1 MDIFFVS
8 TIVLSVFIIVYA
20 YLRGRIDLSAVFA
33 SGLVGVIALLTV
45 GVEWIYLILT
55 FFVLGNLVTRY
66 KYKVKEG
73 YGVAE
78 KVRNYQNVFGNGGA
92 AMVFALLYKL
102 SEGNPVF
109 LLGYAGAMAS
119 AAADTFATE
128 IGEVHGSCPR
138 MVTNLKKAVIGTN
151 GAISCAGCLAAL
163 MGAALVSAM
172 PYLFAGSYN
181 KDSFFV
187 LGTFSGFFGCYVDS
201 WVGATLEGRSKFLD
215 NHMTNF
221 IGTLAGGICGVVL
234 YLLFFKF

>member
-1 MDIFFVS
+1 MDIFFIS
-8 TIVLSVFIIVYA
+8 TILLSVFIILYA

-33 SGLVGVIALLTV
+33 SGFVGAVALFTV
-45 GVEWIYLILT
+45 GVEWIYLILA
-55 FFVLGNLVTRY
+55 FFILGNLVTRY

-78 KVRNYQNVFGNGGA
+78 KVRSYRNVFGNGGA
-92 AMVFALLYKL
+92 AMVFAVLYKL

-163 MGAALVSAM
+163 MGAALISYL
-172 PYLFAGSYN
+172 PYFFSGSFNKYLF
-181 KDSFFV
+181 FV
-187 LGTFSGFFGCYVDS
+187 FGTFSGFFGCYIDS

-221 IGTLAGGICGVVL
+221 LGTLAGGICGVAL
-234 YLLFFKF
+234 YLIFI